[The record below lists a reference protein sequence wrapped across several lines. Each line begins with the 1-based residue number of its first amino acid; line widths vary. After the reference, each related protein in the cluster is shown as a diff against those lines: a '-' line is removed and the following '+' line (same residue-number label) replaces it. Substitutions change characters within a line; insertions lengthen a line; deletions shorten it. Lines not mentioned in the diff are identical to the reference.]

1 MIDHRHQ
8 INYRLVVLWALSL
21 LVGAVF
27 FFFLVVV
34 PLAFA
39 SLNTGLLLLVVVS
52 VIGLIGGAV
61 TGLVIGLIQRAILPK
76 WAPWKRLWILGSI
89 LGWAVGGAVGCLIIG
104 LLQLAF
110 FEYPKQGVDEYISIM
125 LGPIAAALAGISV
138 GLVQALYIKSE
149 RPSSRFWVI
158 ATACGWILGGLIWAA
173 LVYLGPMARDQE
185 IYSFLFIPVVVG
197 IAGLVTGY
205 SMNVILSWSE
215 DNH

>member
-1 MIDHRHQ
+1 MLDRHHL
-8 INYRLVVLWALSL
+8 NYRVIVLWALSL

-27 FFFLVVV
+27 FFFLVGV

-39 SLNTGLLLLVVVS
+39 SLNTGWLLIVVVS

-76 WAPWKRLWILGSI
+76 SAPWKRLWILGCI

-110 FEYPKQGVDEYISIM
+110 FEYPKQGVDENIGIL
-125 LGPIAAALAGISV
+125 LGPITAVLAGTSV
-138 GLVQALYIKSE
+138 GAVQALFIQSG
-149 RPSSRFWVI
+149 RPGSRFWVI

-173 LVYLGPMARDQE
+173 LVFLGPMAREQG
-185 IYSFLFIPVVVG
+185 IYDFLFIPVVVG

-205 SMNVILSWSE
+205 SMNVLLSWSE
-215 DNH
+215 GNN